1 MSVLVEMKIG
11 VGNVWANITDA
22 VYTRAPITITR
33 GMANEGSQVSPGTCD
48 LTVDNRTGWA
58 SPRNPL
64 GQYYGRIGRNTQL
77 RVAYQVDPVYDAYS
91 QANGTGD
98 LSWTHTPVGE
108 PTGVCLIL
116 WELNTLGSGILD
128 GEVTYGGVPMER
140 KSFLSGTMGAV
151 NLVKHIWWLN
161 RNIPAG
167 PQTVFI
173 DTDGSVLTRQASV
186 VTVTGGSNAEI
197 DAIDSRNGTV
207 SNPTGVITLSK
218 RSLVIGSL
226 LSDLD
231 DGSTIAPING
241 YSQLGEHDLGTET
254 VNVLRSQQILSPQA
268 WSVTWVAALSGWS
281 MLNVGIRCVSYRAWV
296 ETSSFPP
303 KSDPAHKDAYV
314 PLSGAGILRRMQQ
327 GSDPAETGLRAF
339 TLANNAA
346 LSTYYPLD
354 GKAGTTYSLNLGKTY
369 PLSTRF
375 AAFPTAANGSPGNG
389 GPSWIYGEPLSP
401 YLGTGMAL
409 FNTGNAFSNSYM
421 YGDVGSAGNCVAFDW
436 VWQSAALGQFTVY
449 TNDYQGT
456 QWSVLFNGTPGVAQ
470 VSFIDP
476 TTGPIGFSPTGVLP
490 ELSDDRVH
498 HGRLQ
503 LTKNGT
509 ATDWV
514 LYIDGVSVD
523 TGSQAAYNVDGMSRF
538 TFNYQRSA
546 TQSWVVLGHLTVWTT
561 NTATDIPTAADAAL
575 AAFGYA
581 GEPAGS
587 RIERI
592 AGLAGISLTAVGD
605 LTATQTMGPQYSEA
619 MLTQLRDAESTDM
632 GVLSEPRDTLG
643 LLYRTHA
650 SLYNQAPAVT
660 LQYDGGHIAPPFEP
674 IDDDLNTRNDVT
686 VSRRDGGNYRATQD
700 TGPLSTLD
708 PPNGVG
714 RYPDQVTLNVEND
727 DMLPAAAGWLLHI
740 GTLDEARYPSL
751 VVNLL
756 APDVIAS
763 GLRDALLATDL
774 GDRLLIQDANAAK
787 IYDDIALIVLGM
799 KEVIG
804 PVEWTLTFNCAPG
817 GPYEVF
823 ELDDIDSRVSS
834 GDESTLTSSLTT
846 TATSMSVT
854 STADTLWTQAAGD
867 MPISLMI
874 AGEEMTVTAIAGAA
888 SPQTFTVTRSVN
900 GVVKT
905 HAAGELVRMAHEVV
919 LAL

>member
-1 MSVLVEMKIG
+1 MSNTLVEMKIG

-33 GMANEGSQVSPGTCD
+33 GMANEGSQVSPTTCD
-48 LTVDNRTGWA
+48 LTVDNRSGWA

-77 RVAYQVDPVYDAYS
+77 RVAEQVDPVYDAYT
-91 QANGTGD
+91 QQTGTGN
-98 LSWTHTPVGE
+98 LSWTHTPVGA
-108 PTGVCLIL
+108 PTGVCVIL

-140 KSFLSGTMGAV
+140 RSFTSGTMGAV

-161 RNIPAG
+161 RQIPTG

-173 DTDGSVLTRQASV
+173 NTDSVLTRQASV
-186 VTVTGGSNAEI
+186 VTFTGGSNCEI
-197 DAIDSRNGTV
+197 DAISATSG
-207 SNPTGVITLSK
+207 SGGNPSSTIQTFK
-218 RSLVIGSL
+218 RSIIIEDL
-226 LSDLD
+226 LTDLD
-231 DGSTIAPING
+231 DGSTITPSTG
-241 YSQLGEHDLGTET
+241 YTQLSEHDIGTET
-254 VNVLRSQQILSPQA
+254 VAVARSTNVLP
-268 WSVTWVAALSGWS
+268 AALYGVGWFAAASGWS
-281 MLNVGIRCVSYRAWV
+281 TMAIAIRAVSYRAWV

-303 KSDPAHKDAYV
+303 KSDPSHKDRYV
-314 PLSGAGILRRMQQ
+314 PLSGAGILRRLQQ

-339 TLANNAA
+339 TLANSTA
-346 LSTYYPLD
+346 LATYYPLD
-354 GKAGTTYSLNLGKTY
+354 GKAGTTYSLNLGKVY

-375 AAFPTAANGSPGNG
+375 AAFPTAANGGPGSN

-409 FNTGNAFSNSYM
+409 FHTGNVFSTSYM
-421 YGDVGSAGNCVAFDW
+421 YGDVGSAGNCAAFDW
-436 VWQSAALGQFTVY
+436 VWQSTALGQFTVY
-449 TNDYQGT
+449 LNDYQGA
-456 QWSVLFNGTPGVAQ
+456 QWSVLLNGTPGVAQ
-470 VSFIDP
+470 VSFNDP

-490 ELSDDRVH
+490 ELSDDHVH

-523 TGSQAAYNVDGMSRF
+523 SGSQAAHNVDGMSRF

-546 TQSWVVLGHLTVWTT
+546 TQSWVVLGHLTAWLT
-561 NTATDIPTAADAAL
+561 NVPADIPTAANAAL
-575 AAFGYA
+575 AAFGYV
-581 GEPAGS
+581 GEPAGT
-587 RIERI
+587 RIGRI
-592 AGLAGISLTAVGD
+592 AAIAGISLTAVGT
-605 LTATQTMGPQYSEA
+605 LAATQTMGPQYSES

-632 GVLSEPRDTLG
+632 GVLAEPRDTLG
-643 LLYRTHA
+643 LMYRTHA
-650 SLYNQAPAVT
+650 SLYNQTPAVT
-660 LQYDGGHIAPPFEP
+660 LQYDSGHIAPPFEP

-686 VSRRDGGNYRATQD
+686 ASRRDGGSYRATQG
-700 TGPLSTLD
+700 TGPLSILP

-714 RYPDQVTLNVEND
+714 RYPDQVTLNVETD
-727 DMLPAAAGWLLHI
+727 DMLPAVAGWLLHL

-763 GLRDALLATDL
+763 GLQTALLATDL
-774 GDRLLIQDANAAK
+774 GDRILIQDANAAN
-787 IYDDIALIVLGM
+787 IYDDISLIVLGA

-804 PVEWTLTFNCAPG
+804 PKEWTLTFNCAPAG
-817 GPYEVF
+817 LYEVF
-823 ELDDIDSRVSS
+823 ELDDPGSRLSS
-834 GDESTLTSSLTT
+834 GDESTLTSGLTT

-854 STADTLWTQAAGD
+854 STAGTLWTQAAGD
-867 MPISLMI
+867 MPIPLMI

-905 HAAGELVRMAHEVV
+905 HAAGEIVRMAHEVV